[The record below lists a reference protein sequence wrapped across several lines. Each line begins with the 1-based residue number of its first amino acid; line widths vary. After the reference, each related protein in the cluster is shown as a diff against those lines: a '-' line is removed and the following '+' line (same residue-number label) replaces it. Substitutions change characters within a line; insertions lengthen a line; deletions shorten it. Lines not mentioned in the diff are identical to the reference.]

1 MDALGLIEISGLSLA
16 LVALDA
22 LDKSARVRVIEVEL
36 NDQLGALIKFA
47 GEAGAVRAAA
57 EAAESIVRQMRGK
70 IVVDL
75 INAPDAQTLRTAV
88 VGREFNAMM
97 GSEVV
102 FSPATTRRSISAG
115 ATQEIPVNGSF
126 AIGLIETQGLTAVL
140 EALDTACK
148 AANVEVVGREKLG
161 GGYVTVIIKGDVAAV
176 KAAVEAGKG
185 KVEGLGKLIAAHV
198 IARPSEAVLAILP
211 KS

>member
-1 MDALGLIEISGLSLA
+1 MESLGLIEISGLSLA

-22 LDKSARVRVIEVEL
+22 LDKSARVRLIEVEL

-47 GEAGAVRAAA
+47 GDSGAVRAAA
-57 EAAESIVRQMRGK
+57 QAAESIVREMRGK

-75 INAPDAQTLRTAV
+75 INAPDAQTLATAV

-97 GSEVV
+97 NSEVV
-102 FSPATTRRSISAG
+102 FSSAVGRKQNSDQATKESA
-115 ATQEIPVNGSF
+115 VNGSF

-176 KAAVEAGKG
+176 KAAVDAGKA

-198 IARPSEAVLAILP
+198 IARPSEAVLGILP
-211 KS
+211 KA

>member
-1 MDALGLIEISGLSLA
+1 MESLGLVEISGLSLA

-22 LDKSARVRVIEVEL
+22 LDKSARVQVIEVEL

-47 GEAGAVRAAA
+47 GDAGAVRAAA
-57 EAAESIVRQMRGK
+57 QAAEAIVRQMRGK
-70 IVVDL
+70 AVVDL
-75 INAPDAQTLRTAV
+75 INAPAPQTVAAAV
-88 VGREFNAMM
+88 VGREFNSMM
-97 GSEVV
+97 GSKVV
-102 FSPATTRRSISAG
+102 FSSAARRSTPAG
-115 ATQEIPVNGSF
+115 AKQENAVNGSF

-176 KAAVEAGKG
+176 KAAVEAGKA

-198 IARPSEAVLAILP
+198 IARPSEAVLGILP